1 MVFKK
6 RADNGGEVDPN
17 INMEGKIKSNKSM
30 SRRAI
35 KEREL
40 LSLMRKIKPHLA
52 DAVNTSVKVMKNDES
67 NDNNKLK
74 SAALI
79 MSFYRELLKD
89 AYAGSDED
97 GDGTEVQPNNG
108 PSFSLTMISDNKPNN
123 SV

>member
-6 RADNGGEVDPN
+6 RADNGGEVDKN

-79 MSFYRELLKD
+79 MSFYKELLKECYTGD
-89 AYAGSDED
+89 DED
-97 GDGTEVQPNNG
+97 SDGTEVQPNNG
-108 PSFSLTMISDNKPNN
+108 PVFSLTMVSDGKKIEQ
-123 SV
+123 

>member
-6 RADNGGEVDPN
+6 RADNGGEVDKN

-108 PSFSLTMISDNKPNN
+108 PVFSLTMLKDSKTVENN
-123 SV
+123 